1 MPEYQALQVGEY
13 ELADVDYNKIELQ
26 DTNYKPFAIEKVTSV
41 NLFIKD
47 ANVDEFGSDIEVV
60 ETIETINRNVK
71 TVDTLRYRRVQF
83 SNFSTENHTITN
95 VHCKLYDTTQSW
107 TDPKTTERITNT
119 QYYTFQFD
127 LDGYTFKTKEGV
139 ACYFQPT
146 TNAYIVSFSGN
157 GTYQD
162 KEIVCALYFK
172 VKLATQMD
180 VNEFID
186 ESTNH

>member
-1 MPEYQALQVGEY
+1 MEPFSPLQIGEY

-41 NLFIKD
+41 NLSIKD
-47 ANVDEFGSDIEVV
+47 ANVDEFGSDTEVV
-60 ETIETINRNVK
+60 ETLETINRYVK
-71 TVDTLRYRRVQF
+71 SGDAIRYRHVHF
-83 SNFSTENHTITN
+83 SNFSTKNHTITN

-107 TDPKTTERITNT
+107 TDPKTTERTTNT

-127 LDGYTFKTKEGV
+127 LGGYAFKTQDGV
-139 ACYFQPT
+139 VCYYQPT
-146 TNAYIVSFSGN
+146 TNAYTISFSGN

-180 VNEFID
+180 VSEFID
-186 ESTNH
+186 ESTKH